1 MPLWVQPGRGGPGSF
16 LFPVARDRLDGGLPA
31 QQQEGGPR
39 EHTPLP
45 RPSPRGLP
53 GPSRLAVVLSPPL
66 GSPPPPPPASGRARH
81 RASGRTQAPGAG
93 PRLGEPGRPLSW
105 KTFWLFV
112 YIAALPATWLSPR
125 AANSGPATPSAPPA
139 AALTIWW
146 WWWLLGMLVSWKN
159 VLRAVCGQTAAGGG

>member
-31 QQQEGGPR
+31 QQQEGGPH

-66 GSPPPPPPASGRARH
+66 GSPPPPPPGLGEGPAQGVGPDAGAGGRAAAGRARPAAFLEDILALCLH
-81 RASGRTQAPGAG
+81 RGAPG
-93 PRLGEPGRPLSW
+93 
-105 KTFWLFV
+105 
-112 YIAALPATWLSPR
+112 
-125 AANSGPATPSAPPA
+125 N
-139 AALTIWW
+139 
-146 WWWLLGMLVSWKN
+146 M
-159 VLRAVCGQTAAGGG
+159 AVTAGG